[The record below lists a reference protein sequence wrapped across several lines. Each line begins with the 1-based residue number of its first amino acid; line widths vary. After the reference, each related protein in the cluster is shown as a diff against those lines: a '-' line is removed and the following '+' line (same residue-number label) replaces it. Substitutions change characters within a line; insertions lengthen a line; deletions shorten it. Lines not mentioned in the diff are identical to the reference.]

1 MHRSKHKT
9 IPNEP
14 KNRKEIQIPEEYS
27 KTIKENEFVLIDT
40 KDAQR
45 IIMFGTLDFFKK
57 MCVTETLYGDGTFY
71 SVPKLFYQ
79 LYTLHGFYKNEMIP
93 FIYILLPDKK
103 EQTYLRM
110 FRLIQDKAIELNL
123 TFSPKVFH
131 LDFEKAVHQTVKSLF
146 NCQIKG
152 CLFHFCQAIF
162 RKFNKIIG
170 KNNYKNKEMQQ
181 LLRRTIAIP
190 FLPKEDIEDA
200 WDDVMETC
208 DRNNEIIVRFL
219 NYVTENWMDLDAKYN
234 KEDWNHYRNFKTRTN
249 NHLEGFHNGLNY
261 KAGAAHKN
269 FFQFVNLLKY
279 EQEKFEN
286 KVLILNGGSSAK
298 KQDAKYRK
306 INNTI
311 INLTNDY
318 DNYTF
323 ASKLDFLDLISNCLT
338 ALK

>member
-1 MHRSKHKT
+1 MNQSTLSCIEANKT

-110 FRLIQDKAIELNL
+110 FRLIQDKTIELNL

-131 LDFEKAVHQTVKSLF
+131 
-146 NCQIKG
+146 
-152 CLFHFCQAIF
+152 
-162 RKFNKIIG
+162 
-170 KNNYKNKEMQQ
+170 
-181 LLRRTIAIP
+181 
-190 FLPKEDIEDA
+190 
-200 WDDVMETC
+200 
-208 DRNNEIIVRFL
+208 
-219 NYVTENWMDLDAKYN
+219 
-234 KEDWNHYRNFKTRTN
+234 
-249 NHLEGFHNGLNY
+249 
-261 KAGAAHKN
+261 
-269 FFQFVNLLKY
+269 LLKY

-323 ASKLDFLDLISNCLT
+323 ASKLDFLHLISNCLT